1 MERIDKNEAR
11 CPFSGGYCTWR
22 CAVALQRI
30 LRADGRPVERR
41 WTCGVAAA
49 VTATSAASGLG
60 YAPSYVSEDVV
71 A

>member
-1 MERIDKNEAR
+1 MERIDKNDAR

-30 LRADGRPVERR
+30 LRANGKPVERR
-41 WTCGVAAA
+41 WTCGVVAGSAAA
-49 VTATSAASGLG
+49 GLG
-60 YAPSYVSEDVV
+60 YAPSYVSDDVV